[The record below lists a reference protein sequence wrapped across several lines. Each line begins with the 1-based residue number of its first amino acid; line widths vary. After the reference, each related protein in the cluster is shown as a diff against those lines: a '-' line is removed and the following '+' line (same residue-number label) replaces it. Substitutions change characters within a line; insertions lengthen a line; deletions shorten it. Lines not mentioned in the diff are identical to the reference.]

1 MNSPT
6 GTCLLSYLVDGLAV
20 VDASADRAI
29 YGLRADSRQVVSG
42 DLFFACAGERDHGA
56 AFIGQALAA
65 GAAAVLYE
73 TEGLGEGMLP
83 ETSGVPLI
91 GIAGLQQQM
100 GIIADRFYGSP
111 SQTQLLI
118 GITGTN
124 GKTSCSHYL
133 AQAMTAV
140 QPPCGLVGTLGY
152 GLYGELHAGRHTTP
166 DALSLHALLAEM
178 RANGVRQVVVEVSS
192 HALAQ
197 GRVAGVAFDSAI
209 FTNLSRDHLD
219 YHGDFDRYGRVKRS
233 LFKVTGL
240 RYAVINVGDDCGRT
254 LQAEL
259 PAGLEVAGYRL
270 FDHQDTRRMAN
281 AASLSSYHYV
291 YGQWRHTDSRG
302 LEIRIDSSWGEGVLQ
317 SGLLGAFN
325 AENLLAVLAMLLLM
339 GWSMAQALAQLAL
352 SRPVPGRMEYYGGE
366 HGQPLVVID
375 YAHTPDAL
383 QQALQALRAGCRG
396 RLWCVFG
403 CGGDRDQG
411 KRPLMG
417 AIAEEL
423 ADRVILT
430 DDNPR
435 REDAAAI
442 RAQICAGMRR
452 PQGVELKPQRAT
464 AINSAIR
471 QASSDDVVLI
481 AGKGHE
487 NFQLIGGRQ
496 LYFSDREQVQQVL
509 KEVA

>member
-1 MNSPT
+1 MSRPA
-6 GTCLLSYLVDGLAV
+6 GTCLLSSLVEGLAV
-20 VDASADRAI
+20 VDASADRHI
-29 YGLRADSRQVVSG
+29 GGLAADSRQVVSG
-42 DLFFACAGERDHGA
+42 DLFFACAGGRDHGA

-73 TEGLGEGMLP
+73 TVGLVDGMLP
-83 ETSGVPLI
+83 EAPDVPLI
-91 GIAGLQQQM
+91 GVAGLQQQV

-111 SQTQLLI
+111 SQAQLLI

-133 AQAMTAV
+133 AQALAAA

-152 GLYGELHAGRHTTP
+152 GLYGELRSGRHTTP
-166 DALSLHALLAEM
+166 DALTLHALLAEM
-178 RANGVRQVVVEVSS
+178 RASGVRQVVAEVSS

-197 GRVAGVAFDSAI
+197 GRVAGVAFDGAI
-209 FTNLSRDHLD
+209 FTNLSHDHLD
-219 YHGDFDRYGRVKRS
+219 YHGDFDCYGRVKRS
-233 LFKVTGL
+233 LFKVAGL

-270 FDHQDTRRMAN
+270 FGHQDADALAT
-281 AASLSSYHYV
+281 AASSSPHHYV
-291 YGQWRHTDSRG
+291 FGQWRHTDSLG
-302 LEIRIDSSWGEGVLQ
+302 LEIRIHSSWGEGVMQ

-339 GWSMAQALAQLAL
+339 GWSLEQALERLAL
-352 SRPVPGRMEYYGGE
+352 SRPVSGRMEYYGGE

-383 QQALQALRAGCRG
+383 QQALQTLRAVCRG

-403 CGGDRDQG
+403 CGGDRDRG
-411 KRPLMG
+411 KRPMMG
-417 AIAEEL
+417 AIAEQF

-435 REDAAAI
+435 SEDAETI
-442 RAQICAGMRR
+442 RTQIRAGMRC
-452 PQGVELKPQRAT
+452 PECVEIKPQRAT

-471 QASSDDVVLI
+471 QASAGDVVLI

-487 NFQLIGGRQ
+487 NYQLIGGRQ
-496 LYFSDREQVQQVL
+496 LYFSDREQVQQAL